1 MGELA
6 RTLVSLSGPTA
17 VEGIIPL
24 PLMSHEQR
32 AAETVAVMHEG
43 RSLAVPNPAIYGTT
57 TVVVDM
63 HCRKREMAR
72 RVVEGGSGSG
82 FVALP
87 GGYGTLE
94 ELMEVVTWNQVGI
107 HERPV
112 VVFNVEGYWDGV
124 LAWIR
129 DAVGTGFVRE
139 GQRDILVQAKSAE
152 EVGRR
157 LREYKVSDGRLDL
170 KWGEQ

>member
-1 MGELA
+1 
-6 RTLVSLSGPTA
+6 
-17 VEGIIPL
+17 
-24 PLMSHEQR
+24 
-32 AAETVAVMHEG
+32 
-43 RSLAVPNPAIYGTT
+43 
-57 TVVVDM
+57 
-63 HCRKREMAR
+63 
-72 RVVEGGSGSG
+72 
-82 FVALP
+82 
-87 GGYGTLE
+87 
-94 ELMEVVTWNQVGI
+94 MEVVTWNQVGI